1 MYALSRGECCVGSWR
16 LTAQNHK
23 PLHTSRVP
31 ACLRLLVPPKID
43 GVKRAPNVGTTCRG
57 GSRGVRGYELGVAL
71 RVELNAAAPLVR
83 AAPDRSRLLF
93 VESEECPCG
102 PGHGREDHGRVVNG
116 AAWIW
121 RRPPHKVAFT
131 FLGARS
137 FVHGTYDS
145 PSRDKL
151 QTDGAVSCVTRN
163 IFLAHFVGYS
173 RPHFTSPYFA
183 RSEKSPMFM
192 SNAKR
197 IALVI
202 DRTTRPVSR
211 RRTLRWPIRQG

>member
-83 AAPDRSRLLF
+83 AAPDRSRFLF
-93 VESEECPCG
+93 VESEERPRG
-102 PGHGREDHGRVVNG
+102 PGHRREDHRRVVNG
-116 AAWIW
+116 AAWVW
-121 RRPPHKVAFT
+121 RRPPHKVAFA

-137 FVHGTYDS
+137 FVHAPTIARRATS
-145 PSRDKL
+145 SKL
-151 QTDGAVSCVTRN
+151 TV
-163 IFLAHFVGYS
+163 L
-173 RPHFTSPYFA
+173 
-183 RSEKSPMFM
+183 
-192 SNAKR
+192 
-197 IALVI
+197 
-202 DRTTRPVSR
+202 
-211 RRTLRWPIRQG
+211 